1 MALLVEYPHQVGMSR
16 VTFARDAPPVS
27 VDNRIP
33 LQVYDTLYIHTYYLT
48 SEIDIQFWISTRKL
62 F

>member
-48 SEIDIQFWISTRKL
+48 SEIDIQF
-62 F
+62 